1 MSNLV
6 KILVIFGA
14 LVVIAAGIFVV
25 VANWTDNEE
34 LLPPQLQDPATTE
47 QVK

>member
-1 MSNLV
+1 MSNIMRL
-6 KILVIFGA
+6 IIIFGA

-34 LLPPQLQDPATTE
+34 LLPPQLQDPATAE